1 MITIKNDYLEAQFDP
16 KGAEISK
23 LIGMQDG
30 LNYMWKQDPCLWGHS
45 APVLFPIV
53 GALKNGTCRIDG
65 KEYHMNQHGFSRNTE
80 YEVYEHDDT
89 HVVFHLSSSD
99 EIKKMYPYEF
109 DLYVTYTLVD
119 NKLKAEFRVENHN
132 EDVIY
137 FQIGGHPAFA
147 CPFIEGEDANDYYIE
162 FEQNETV
169 NQKIIDVERKGMSH
183 ETKRLFDNERHFFVR
198 QAMFDNDAV
207 VVPHFKSRYVSLKSL
222 TNNKSLNFYMN
233 GFDHLGL
240 WTSKHVG
247 GLLAIEPW
255 VGHTDYVDF
264 EGDFKDKE
272 SAVALKKGETFNCE
286 FAVEIFQ

>member
-1 MITIKNDYLEAQFDP
+1 
-16 KGAEISK
+16 
-23 LIGMQDG
+23 
-30 LNYMWKQDPCLWGHS
+30 MWKQDPCLWGHS

-119 NKLKAEFRVENHN
+119 NKLKTEFRVENHN

-169 NQKIIDVERKGMSH
+169 DQKIIDVERKGMSH

-222 TNNKSLNFYMN
+222 TNNKSLNFYMK

>member
-1 MITIKNDYLEAQFDP
+1 
-16 KGAEISK
+16 
-23 LIGMQDG
+23 
-30 LNYMWKQDPCLWGHS
+30 
-45 APVLFPIV
+45 
-53 GALKNGTCRIDG
+53 
-65 KEYHMNQHGFSRNTE
+65 
-80 YEVYEHDDT
+80 
-89 HVVFHLSSSD
+89 
-99 EIKKMYPYEF
+99 MYPYEF

-183 ETKRLFDNERHFFVR
+183 ETKPLFDHERHFFVR

-222 TNNKSLNFYMN
+222 TNNKSLNFYMK

-272 SAVALKKGETFNCE
+272 SAVALKKGEIFNCE

>member
-1 MITIKNDYLEAQFDP
+1 MVTIKNEYLEAQFDP

-23 LIGMQDG
+23 IIGMQDG
-30 LNYMWKQDPCLWGHS
+30 INYMWKQDPCLWGHS

-80 YEVYEHDDT
+80 YEVYEHDET

-132 EDVIY
+132 EEVIY

-162 FEQNETV
+162 FEQPETV
-169 NQKIIDVERKGMSH
+169 EQKVIDVARKGMSH
-183 ETKRLFDNERHFFVR
+183 ETRPLFDHERHFFVR
-198 QAMFDNDAV
+198 QAMFNNDAV
-207 VVPHFKSRYVSLKSL
+207 VVPHFKSHYVSLKSL
-222 TNNKSLNFYMN
+222 TNNKSLNFYMK

-240 WTSKHVG
+240 WTSSHVG
-247 GLLAIEPW
+247 G
-255 VGHTDYVDF
+255 
-264 EGDFKDKE
+264 
-272 SAVALKKGETFNCE
+272 
-286 FAVEIFQ
+286 

>member
-169 NQKIIDVERKGMSH
+169 DQKIIDVERVCLMKQNVYLIMNVISLYV
-183 ETKRLFDNERHFFVR
+183 RLCLIMM
-198 QAMFDNDAV
+198 Q
-207 VVPHFKSRYVSLKSL
+207 L
-222 TNNKSLNFYMN
+222 
-233 GFDHLGL
+233 
-240 WTSKHVG
+240 
-247 GLLAIEPW
+247 
-255 VGHTDYVDF
+255 
-264 EGDFKDKE
+264 
-272 SAVALKKGETFNCE
+272 
-286 FAVEIFQ
+286 